1 MRFVVAPFALVFGL
15 LCLAPA
21 LAQDAPVKEEPK
33 PAEPANPEAAK
44 TDEPKPA
51 EEAAPAKDEAK
62 PTEEAKPKEEAKPTE
77 EVKPAAVPAKAA
89 APAKAEAPAKE
100 MSACAKAFV
109 PLADSYKK
117 AYDDMNK
124 WIAQVD
130 AQTSAASEKTKKLQD
145 QIQANET
152 AITSAK
158 LAKDD
163 AKVKSLTKENKQLW
177 TDFNEAKKAQDKS
190 CSGFSKEVSDRVK
203 QQNDAINKALADV
216 KAQAK

>member
-1 MRFVVAPFALVFGL
+1 MKVDIAAFALVFGL
-15 LCLAPA
+15 SYLAPA
-21 LAQDAPVKEEPK
+21 LAQNDPAKEEPK
-33 PAEPANPEAAK
+33 PTEPAKPEAAK
-44 TDEPKPA
+44 DEAKPA
-51 EEAAPAKDEAK
+51 EEAAPAAAKEAAK
-62 PTEEAKPKEEAKPTE
+62 PAEDAKP
-77 EVKPAAVPAKAA
+77 VP
-89 APAKAEAPAKE
+89 PPAKE
-100 MSACAKAFV
+100 LSACAKAFV

-117 AYDDMNK
+117 AYDDMQK

-130 AQTSAASEKTKKLQD
+130 AQTSAAGDKTKKLQD

-152 AITSAK
+152 ALTSAK

-190 CSGFSKEVSDRVK
+190 CSGFSKDVSDRVK
-203 QQNDAINKALADV
+203 QENDAINKALADV